1 MQSNADIKFN
11 LLKILINTTQYQSS
25 ITETQ
30 EAQNAFINTLQINQY
45 THHEIIEL
53 IHSTQDKLVKS
64 LLITHLLSMEEYLKN
79 LMGNSVLNRLTNN
92 ESHTP
97 SRINPLI
104 HQLDITHLTI
114 EQIKRLQPEAAISI
128 LCSIPHFH
136 LLSEDQINELLGQ
149 YPEPGVIQYW
159 MNHYALMPNAYYIL
173 AHLSRLADSHVLTEI
188 HKMDLQKKEAIIN
201 CMLEHLELYNPRFKL
216 LHEDEPENHLKT
228 TINHY
233 LNGKNHEHYVSYI
246 KLLAKKLLSEPIPL
260 SVETIQLLMSLSGS
274 TDFSDITNKT
284 GYLTNYYLR
293 LKAQSGDTQLFYND
307 GTLIIHNMTQLI
319 QLRPPLP
326 QKEKEKENEG
336 FIRWIHPAPQQETQS
351 IEELNT
357 IPENPLVKLLA
368 QKEKS
373 TKAFDYY
380 LLHFKG
386 KTETICKTI
395 KNYLGYYVQEGCSE
409 SRRKTIY
416 HTAILMI
423 RPEVNKS
430 VREAIFISFLQYP
443 ELYDENLN
451 FWLFKYDPQR
461 TLQHFGLKGGV
472 PNYILVME
480 ICTDALKKLDPKKDE
495 QLIQIATKAYSE
507 AKQELSFSE
516 DKGFFALLIQRF
528 KRCWI
533 NGWTGFFSPN
543 LPIYVAPSYSKPID
557 PDEERVV
564 LDQENRTIIKTPEYN
579 IPSLLTNIEKQ
590 CTLQKLDE
598 LIEHLSINPFN
609 TDTQEEL
616 HLRARINLLFHE
628 LLLDSQH
635 NKGIES
641 WLSKNHQVLSGNRYR
656 LLDLMLIMGSPQD
669 LELLFKQ
676 INEESSYSP
685 VVHNSSHLE
694 LIVNEFNVILPEL
707 KAETEVSKR
716 NSSVNTSEPITLD
729 KFSSLAT
736 DVWNWTKGNVGSFF
750 ANNSHSVL
758 SESTPS
764 KTPATQSLSS

>member
-11 LLKILINTTQYQSS
+11 LMKILINTTQYQTS

-64 LLITHLLSMEEYLKN
+64 LLITHLLSMEEYLNN
-79 LMGNSVLNRLTNN
+79 LMGNSILNRLTNN

-97 SRINPLI
+97 SRLNPLI

-136 LLSEDQINELLGQ
+136 LLNEDQINELLGQ
-149 YPEPGVIQYW
+149 YPNPGVIQYW

-173 AHLSRLADSHVLTEI
+173 AHLSKLVDSHVLTEI
-188 HKMDLQKKEAIIN
+188 HKMDHQKKETLIN
-201 CMLEHLELYNPRFKL
+201 CMLEHLDLYNPRFKL
-216 LHEDEPENHLKT
+216 LHENEQEKHLKT
-228 TINHY
+228 AINHY
-233 LNGKNHEHYVSYI
+233 LNGKNHDHYVSYI
-246 KLLAKKLLSEPIPL
+246 KLLAKKLLSKPVPL
-260 SVETIQLLMSLSGS
+260 SVETIQLLMHLNGS
-274 TDFSDITNKT
+274 TEFSDITNKT

-293 LKAQSGDTQLFYND
+293 LKAQSGDTQLFYKE

-326 QKEKEKENEG
+326 QKEEEKG
-336 FIRWIHPAPQQETQS
+336 GIIRWIHPAEQQEPQS
-351 IEELNT
+351 MDEHNT
-357 IPENPLVKLLA
+357 IPENPLIQLLA
-368 QKEKS
+368 KKEKS
-373 TKAFDYY
+373 TKAFDYF

-395 KNYLGYYVQEGCSE
+395 RNYLGYYVQEGCSE

-430 VREAIFISFLQYP
+430 VREAIYTSFLQYP
-443 ELYDENLN
+443 ELYDENISY
-451 FWLFKYDPQR
+451 WMFKYDAQR

-516 DKGFFALLIQRF
+516 DKGFFALLIQRI

-543 LPIYVAPSYSKPID
+543 LPMYVAPSWSKPMD
-557 PDEERVV
+557 TDEERVV
-564 LDQENRTIIKTPEYN
+564 LEQENRTIIKTPDYKL
-579 IPSLLTNIEKQ
+579 PSLLKNLEKQ
-590 CTLQKLDE
+590 CSLQKLDE
-598 LIEHLSINPFN
+598 LIEDMSKNPFN
-609 TDTQEEL
+609 TDAHEEL
-616 HLRARINLLFHE
+616 NLRARINLLFHE

-641 WLSKNHQVLSGNRYR
+641 WLSKNHQVLNANRYR
-656 LLDLMLIMGSPQD
+656 LLELMLIMGSPQD
-669 LELLFKQ
+669 LELLIKQ
-676 INEESSYSP
+676 INEDSSYSQLI
-685 VVHNSSHLE
+685 HNSSNLE
-694 LIVNEFNVILPEL
+694 SIVDEFSVILPEL
-707 KAETEVSKR
+707 KAETELSKR
-716 NSSVNTSEPITLD
+716 NSSISTSEPITLD
-729 KFSSLAT
+729 KVSSLVT
-736 DVWNWTKGNVGSFF
+736 DAWNWTKGNVGSFF
-750 ANNSHSVL
+750 APNSNSVP
-758 SESTPS
+758 SDNTPS
-764 KTPATQSLSS
+764 NTLATQSLSL